1 MALKHKIKHNLLT
14 QIFSAEQKISKAF
27 AKQEISFKMLFV
39 IWVLVIKIRLYYWY
53 EKVFNERKI
62 LRIT

>member
-1 MALKHKIKHNLLT
+1 
-14 QIFSAEQKISKAF
+14 
-27 AKQEISFKMLFV
+27 MLFV